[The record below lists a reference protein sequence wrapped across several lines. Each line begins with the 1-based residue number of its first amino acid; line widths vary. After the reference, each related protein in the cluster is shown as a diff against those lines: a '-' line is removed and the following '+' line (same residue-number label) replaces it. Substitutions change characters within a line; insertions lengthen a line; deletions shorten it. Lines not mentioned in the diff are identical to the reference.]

1 MLTNSRDIKRRLEAE
16 RWVLVRVKGS
26 HHQFRK
32 AGNALRITLPH
43 PKKDLQIG
51 LVKSIYEIAGWAKD

>member
-16 RWVLVRVKGS
+16 GWVLVRVKGS
-26 HHQFRK
+26 HHQFK
-32 AGNALRITLPH
+32 SAGSRQRITLPH

-51 LVKSIYEIAGWAKD
+51 LVKSIYKVAGWGSA